1 MQTTRGD
8 GPRQCAR
15 ESPAPQAGGA
25 QPEQGDATTLAC
37 EPPGGDG
44 PPQPSLDHKVRFVTR
59 KGLGLLFHPGPL
71 DKWIGREVT
80 YEEATGRFWETPG
93 EYLSDEMAESY
104 AAYRGRLR
112 KRHALGKAADKL
124 VKITDKY
131 LPRITDE
138 ARVYIMKFP
147 HKIPVLL
154 KQARKVRKKAK
165 SRTAQGGRKS
175 FSGETGQLNR
185 RYEAAPSTSSKASPS
200 NLDPQA
206 SGGRLE
212 DEKDVATPQDLPDLP
227 DLEAEVDW
235 GGDEQRGK

>member
-1 MQTTRGD
+1 M
-8 GPRQCAR
+8 
-15 ESPAPQAGGA
+15 
-25 QPEQGDATTLAC
+25 
-37 EPPGGDG
+37 
-44 PPQPSLDHKVRFVTR
+44 
-59 KGLGLLFHPGPL
+59 
-71 DKWIGREVT
+71 T
-80 YEEATGRFWETPG
+80 YEEAAGRFWVTPG
-93 EYLSDEMAESY
+93 EYLSGEMAESY
-104 AAYRGRLR
+104 AASRGRLR

-165 SRTAQGGRKS
+165 SRAAQGGKKS
-175 FSGETGQLNR
+175 VRSS
-185 RYEAAPSTSSKASPS
+185 PSASSKASPS
-200 NLDPQA
+200 NFDPQA

-212 DEKDVATPQDLPDLP
+212 DEKDVATPQDLPGLL

-235 GGDEQRGK
+235 GGTSSEASDSRADSQALPEGEIPALQSPSRGMTRPRTPSRSPTRSPSHFGGNAAKDA